1 MSHLSRILP
10 ASMAVS
16 LVLEALCG
24 SAVAQK
30 AARKLVALDLEAR
43 DLPES
48 LGRMATGAVRRAAQR
63 IPRYRLAPPP
73 ALRLRAMLLALGC
86 ARLDRA
92 CLTKIGQQLEVD
104 EIVHG
109 EIGRT
114 ATGFLLRLSL
124 FEVATGATARTAE
137 REVAASEGTE
147 AFAAAVEDATATVLG
162 EVPQL
167 VVDSN
172 VEGAV
177 VLVNG
182 QPVGVTPITVTEGL
196 KVGTNEV
203 LVRHSGHED
212 FVAKV
217 VVRPGRPQALR
228 ATLRPKARPPLLER
242 KLPLSPSAP
251 ATVERPF
258 YKRWWFWT
266 LVGVAVTGAVT
277 AALLASRG
285 QSSPSVG
292 VEF

>member
-1 MSHLSRILP
+1 M
-10 ASMAVS
+10 ASW
-16 LVLEALCG
+16 LVLEALSG
-24 SAVAQK
+24 AALAQQP
-30 AARKLVALDLEAR
+30 ATKLAALDLEAR
-43 DLPES
+43 GLPEA
-48 LGRMATGAVRRAAQR
+48 LGRMATGAVRRATER
-63 IPRYRLAPPP
+63 IPRYRLAPAP

-86 ARLDRA
+86 SKLDLA
-92 CLTKIGQQLEVD
+92 CLRKIGRQLEVD
-104 EIVHG
+104 QIVHG

-114 ATGFLLRLSL
+114 ATGYLLRLAL

-137 REVAASEGTE
+137 REVASSEGTD

-182 QPVGVTPITVTEGL
+182 QPVGMAPITVTEGL

-203 LVRHSGHED
+203 IVRQSGHEE

-217 VVRPGRPQALR
+217 VVRPGKPQQLR
-228 ATLRPKARPPLLER
+228 ATLKPLIEAKPALVER
-242 KLPLSPSAP
+242 KPPPPPAAP
-251 ATVERPF
+251 AAVERPF
-258 YKRWWFWT
+258 YTKWWFWT
-266 LVGVAVTGAVT
+266 IVGVAVTGGVT
-277 AALLASRG
+277 AAVLATRG
-285 QSSPSVG
+285 QSSPTVG